1 MAQNFCTKC
10 GAPLSESQSFCT
22 KCGAPVIAVGQTTDN
37 VTKPMTHNP
46 TRRVDPRLDGFDTPA
61 AGDWETPPEQ
71 PTRYDAP
78 PTYREPAAY
87 REQVVPP
94 VTPGYPPEP
103 PRKMNPIV
111 IAIIAGLVIILCAVG
126 FTLLQKPEPLP
137 EPSQT
142 ASSQSAPSSSS
153 SESEPSSSSS
163 EPEPEPQ
170 PTSSS
175 SESPSSSSSQD
186 SDEQLYEELVDIYD
200 TMGTQADR
208 IKDVATT
215 LNNTIFTSDK
225 QARQNASRAAHD
237 LFDEVDSQLARLKT
251 LRSDSSSTRYAS
263 DIDTLIDLQQDL
275 YNRIDVMCQA
285 WDISLS
291 YSNPKD
297 HEAAIKKPLGKDND
311 SNGVNIYKKDFESR
325 YPGARPTR

>member
-1 MAQNFCTKC
+1 MAQSFCTKC
-10 GAPLSESQSFCT
+10 GAPLSQPQSFCT
-22 KCGAPVIAVGQTTDN
+22 KCGAPVPGAGQVTDN
-37 VTKPMTHNP
+37 VT
-46 TRRVDPRLDGFDTPA
+46 RRTDSRFDGFDTPA
-61 AGDWETPPEQ
+61 AGDWEMPPEQ

-78 PTYREPAAY
+78 ATYRDPAAY
-87 REQVVPP
+87 HPQPTPP

-103 PRKMNPIV
+103 PRRFNPIV
-111 IAIIAGLVIILCAVG
+111 IAIIAGLVIILLAVA
-126 FTLLQKPEPLP
+126 FVLFQRPDPSPEP
-137 EPSQT
+137 
-142 ASSQSAPSSSS
+142 APSTITQ
-153 SESEPSSSSS
+153 SEPSSTGS
-163 EPEPEPQ
+163 EPEPEPES
-170 PTSSS
+170 TSSG
-175 SESPSSSSSQD
+175 SEQSTSSSSQD
-186 SDEQLYEELVDIYD
+186 SDGQLYEELVDIYD
-200 TMGTQADR
+200 TMGAQADR
-208 IKDVATT
+208 IKTVATT

-225 QARQNASRAAHD
+225 QARQSASREAHD

-251 LRSDSSSTRYAS
+251 LQSGSSSTRYAS

-311 SNGVNIYKKDFESR
+311 SKGVNIYKKDFESR

>member
-1 MAQNFCTKC
+1 M
-10 GAPLSESQSFCT
+10 
-22 KCGAPVIAVGQTTDN
+22 TDN
-37 VTKPMTHNP
+37 VT
-46 TRRVDPRLDGFDTPA
+46 RRTDSRFDGFDTPA
-61 AGDWETPPEQ
+61 AGDWEMPPEQ

-78 PTYREPAAY
+78 ATYRDPAAY
-87 REQVVPP
+87 HPQPTPP

-103 PRKMNPIV
+103 PRRFNPIV
-111 IAIIAGLVIILCAVG
+111 IAIIAGLVIILLAVA
-126 FTLLQKPEPLP
+126 FVLFQRPDPSPEP
-137 EPSQT
+137 
-142 ASSQSAPSSSS
+142 APSTITQ
-153 SESEPSSSSS
+153 SEPSSTGS
-163 EPEPEPQ
+163 EPEPEPES
-170 PTSSS
+170 TSSG
-175 SESPSSSSSQD
+175 SEQSTSSSSQD
-186 SDEQLYEELVDIYD
+186 SDGQLYEELVDIYD
-200 TMGTQADR
+200 TMGAQADR
-208 IKDVATT
+208 IKTVATT

-225 QARQNASRAAHD
+225 QARQSASREAHD

-251 LRSDSSSTRYAS
+251 LQSGSSSTRYAS

-311 SNGVNIYKKDFESR
+311 SKGVNIYKKDFESR

>member
-22 KCGAPVIAVGQTTDN
+22 RCGAPVLETGEVADKA
-37 VTKPMTHNP
+37 TKPVTHP
-46 TRRVDPRLDGFDTPA
+46 ATRRADSRLDGFDTPA
-61 AGDWETPPEQ
+61 AGDWEMPPDQ
-71 PTRYDAP
+71 PARYDAP
-78 PTYREPAAY
+78 AAY
-87 REQVVPP
+87 RDSAAYRAQMTPP
-94 VTPGYPPEP
+94 VTPAYQAEP
-103 PRKMNPIV
+103 QRKMNPIV
-111 IAIIAGLVIILCAVG
+111 LAVIAGLVIILLAVA
-126 FTLLQKPEPLP
+126 FVLLQQQGQSPEPAV
-137 EPSQT
+137 QGVT
-142 ASSQSAPSSSS
+142 SSTS
-153 SESEPSSSSS
+153 SESESTPSSS
-163 EPEPEPQ
+163 EPEPAPQ

-175 SESPSSSSSQD
+175 SEQSASSSSQD
-186 SDEQLYEELVDIYD
+186 SDEELYEELVGIYD

-208 IKDVATT
+208 IKSVAAT

-225 QARQNASRAAHD
+225 QARQNASREAHD
-237 LFDEVDSQLARLKT
+237 LLDEVDDQLARLKT
-251 LRSDSSSTRYAS
+251 LQSGSSSTRYAS
-263 DIDTLIDLQQDL
+263 DIDTLIELQQDL